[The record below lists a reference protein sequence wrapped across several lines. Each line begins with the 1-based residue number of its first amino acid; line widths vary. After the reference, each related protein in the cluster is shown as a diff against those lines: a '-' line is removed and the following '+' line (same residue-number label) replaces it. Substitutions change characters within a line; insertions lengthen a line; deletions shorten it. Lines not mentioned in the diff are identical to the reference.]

1 MHLDESDSAFCHV
14 AVYHSAHCLR
24 GRGRDAGLS
33 GARFAAMF
41 VQTASLDG
49 AGPRQ
54 NSFMSN
60 NLCLISHD
68 LHPYGAQRLALMLTR
83 EWTLSHKRHVEI
95 VSCGGGSLSPAAR
108 RLAPVTA
115 LGEHWRNERRSL
127 RNIMPQLRR
136 AGVNAAFTNTVIAGK
151 YCKDLRE
158 AGFATIALIHEMP
171 SLIATEGLLSCLY
184 AAHEFAHCVIYP
196 HAAVAN
202 AIDKAFPNLPNWD
215 RVQIL
220 PQGIAAVNA
229 YRDSR
234 DLARDSVRKMLGI
247 AADAKLVIAVGTGDR
262 RKGVDLFLDTA
273 LAMPA
278 SDTPVQFLWVGPLN
292 DADITQW
299 SQGHGGRSVQSVP
312 NTHWLGYQDSTA
324 IFHAAADA
332 FVLCSREDPFPFV
345 VLESLSAGVPVVAFA
360 GSGGGADLVLRGCGI
375 NVSEV
380 TGVAM
385 ARTLNAYLADD
396 TLRAEQ
402 GRRGMAIVDS
412 EYRFDRYAET
422 LLKLADSIADQSQH
436 RPAVGAPE

>member
-1 MHLDESDSAFCHV
+1 
-14 AVYHSAHCLR
+14 
-24 GRGRDAGLS
+24 
-33 GARFAAMF
+33 
-41 VQTASLDG
+41 
-49 AGPRQ
+49 
-54 NSFMSN
+54 MSN

-83 EWTLSHKRHVEI
+83 EWTLSHKRHVEL

-127 RNIMPQLRR
+127 RNIMPQLKR
-136 AGVNAAFTNTVIAGK
+136 AGVDAAFTNTVIAGK

-171 SLIATEGLLSCLY
+171 SLIANEGLLPSLH
-184 AAHEFAHCVIYP
+184 AAHENAHCVIYP

-202 AIDKAFPNLPNWD
+202 AIGKAFPNLPNWD

-220 PQGIAAVNA
+220 PQGIAGVNA

-234 DLARDSVRKMLGI
+234 AEARDAVRKLLGI
-247 AADAKLVIAVGTGDR
+247 AADAKLVLAIGTGDK
-262 RKGVDLFLDTA
+262 RKGVDLFLDAA
-273 LAMPA
+273 LA
-278 SDTPVQFLWVGPLN
+278 SDAHVHFLWVGPLN
-292 DADITQW
+292 DGDIADW
-299 SQGHGGRSVQSVP
+299 SQHHGGRSIQSVA

-360 GSGGGADLVLRGCGI
+360 GSGGGADLVLRGCGV

-385 ARTLNAYLADD
+385 ALTLNTYLADD
-396 TLRAEQ
+396 ALRAEH
-402 GRRGMAIVDS
+402 GSRGMAIVDS
-412 EYRFDRYAET
+412 EYRFESYAEK
-422 LLKLADSIADQSQH
+422 LLTLADSIVDQSQ
-436 RPAVGAPE
+436 RLPAASAGR